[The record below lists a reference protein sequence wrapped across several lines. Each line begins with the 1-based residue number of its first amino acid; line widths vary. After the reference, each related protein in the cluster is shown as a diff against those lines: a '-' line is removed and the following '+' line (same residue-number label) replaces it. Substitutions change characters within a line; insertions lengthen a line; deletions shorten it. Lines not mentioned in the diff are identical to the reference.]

1 MKSFTQNA
9 GTIRGPA
16 TFFDE
21 LPFFNCLEDFS
32 SQHQREISKLSAI
45 MALTG
50 NTLPLHIELDEWLRQ
65 EHFNCALRNRV
76 TEQGHLDRLF
86 SWYIQ
91 TVPHLNDWE
100 IPYGYGHPDRVYEP
114 DEIERWR
121 TAIKELKIYHEVH
134 FRRMGCT
141 REATGILYV
150 AMDYAI
156 DYFAFPNHMRIREQD
171 YLSWP
176 VGFFPQKEDSIH
188 YPPPPDPRD
197 FLDELDDSE
206 YSSSSDDSDS
216 ELSDRYFYSQEDWDC
231 MLVLHRE
238 RYPLHHSDD
247 DQPDHFQAV
256 RFRRT
261 NMNNRAERAARV
273 NEFPV
278 GNGVVHRMMI
288 QQGWEGNGL
297 GARQQGMINPVRE
310 HGQHDRRGFGSRVTN
325 TQVREAA
332 GYRRETHHVPH
343 PVNPAAHAADIEGAS
358 EGLEQKNPPEASE
371 GSMPNMINPAK
382 DVIKAGFDVY
392 NTVQNLRADSKGET
406 KYQMYGGE
414 KHPQGR
420 PMGLST
426 MNANDRAAQSR
437 LDAESGASGL
447 ANDALNIAG
456 DAAAIFMSADTPD
469 AVILDE
475 NPEDSAIAESTI
487 TIQNTNPPAWDYASR
502 AARKFLLQTT
512 TWQATGIDLVT
523 IPVVDAF
530 SNRAVRDILTQ
541 FRYVKWQSVTFT
553 ILYETNGFYQ
563 GMGRLIFCPGN
574 TQSATS
580 RPLFLRTGLGQE
592 FYANENTELE
602 LVIPYT
608 FPTPLIET
616 KQILESDP
624 KLSLFGSLFL
634 TELAPF
640 IAPTNLV
647 QSLNLQIQTSIEGL
661 EVSVPTTYI
670 TPPPTDDDD
679 RPDHFQM
686 NSPEDIFYYPTTNKM
701 QGRYSTTRLAGAYSD
716 RSPINTDTSV
726 SYLTSIWSLIKKVK
740 WTVGTSGELT
750 GLRWIARVEDFLG
763 MDVTN
768 TETSII
774 NYLGMFATNWS
785 GTFELKVQVSRSA
798 YHQGKLLFCWVPA
811 EVGNISASAATQ
823 YPYVVVD
830 INTSNEFCFK
840 IPNTHIRPLRYVNV
854 KPSGPK
860 FADALG
866 SIRVFTFSPLIA
878 TTNVSSAIDILVWV
892 RGSQEAD
899 TALRFYNPSNVT
911 QYKRT
916 DNAPSF
922 QADNACITICEDT
935 ATGPIPFGYEEI
947 IDLTQLTSRVSPV
960 IVKSAKYG
968 IGDAQNFPPIGLS
981 GYLNFSSY
989 GTHVTRYPNLYAPLV
1004 ASMYTYWY
1012 GDVDVM
1018 IQSDADVLIA
1028 RQMPT
1033 PVDPDI
1039 GGNMAFGSGPG
1050 MVRFQLPTTMITAKL
1065 SPYGVMNFYVLPCE
1079 VDGVFDAKASDEF
1092 YTPSCM
1098 IIDSYHSS
1106 DLKSAQKALIYYSTS
1121 AGFSY
1126 LGYKYCPLV
1135 KAIRDIV
1142 YDADVAAGELFKN
1155 PGPGAPLTVN
1165 VASLPPI
1172 PPPENLEVSVNN
1184 FPPSGPITGTV
1195 AVNNFPTST
1204 YVTGS
1209 VDIANAVQVY
1219 STDNNPVRILASTA
1233 QKSLNPDDL
1242 LRVSL
1247 TSITHNHGLGNVNT
1261 ERIPDIG
1268 GLTGT
1273 LPVHNVDAPRVEREN
1288 PAYESANQTFEALA
1302 QRNAGFLE
1310 RFKRLAVP
1318 VATRPLS
1325 PIPEDDDDVP
1335 DHFQSDDASRSPP
1348 SRGSTPTRTPT
1359 PGSTGSFEVVSPP
1372 ESDDDDPDIARIRE
1386 LLNYAERLPNEE
1398 AELAALERRVTQRSN
1413 GPSLLRRILN
1423 YPSRVM
1429 TTLEN
1434 INHSTNRVTTAV
1446 TRSAISFE
1454 SASSDIAGFIR
1465 SFTSIS
1471 PGDTALAGVLVLD
1484 FFETLYEH
1492 RLAKWGTFIMKLS
1505 LALSIRTGAL
1515 LHVFEQIKAYFNPPH
1530 QPTEGNGM
1538 QFQAGGEPHQIG
1550 MMLSVVVMAI
1560 GLKSSG
1566 AMENKKKLSM
1576 WEHLAQRGR
1585 EMHNMKM
1592 GVTAFMEGYQ
1602 AIYETVMECLIKYV
1616 YNDDPELKDT
1626 YLKSSIAQ
1634 ELVSISEV
1642 IREMHE
1648 YDYVRFIS
1656 YQPERREL
1664 FKKTY
1669 NRINDLRHRIT
1680 KANNRDLNIQ
1690 FLTMK
1695 STIDDLI
1702 SSAMTNSPDFAVR
1715 LDPPHYYFYG
1725 SPGAGKSAIS
1735 AAIAR
1740 AILESQHLPV
1750 KGNIYCRTE
1759 ASSFHDNYNHQYV
1772 YQIDD
1777 GGMVADPE
1785 RAMECIQR
1793 KSNVPMV
1800 LEMADLKKKG
1810 MYFTSKCIMTTSNQ
1824 AYPEEPGIKNRE
1836 ALLRRRDVL
1845 IECVPIRDARG
1856 RKRPYSHDFNH
1867 LRFNIRDPLDYARMK
1882 NPTMAGLDFP
1892 TLLNYLII
1900 KHGELLSKQVRFV
1913 KGIQPEIPVDKV
1925 YVYDGSLECA
1935 GKLRQIHDKIVE
1947 DMRKGLEEADEN
1959 IILVRDE
1966 EPAQFNMDNPDAPN
1980 DPRAGGL
1987 GEVDIPG
1994 DSSEY
1999 DSESDENSHAD
2010 STDGYD
2016 SIPELDDIE
2025 EMAMEA
2031 INEELLGPIERVQ
2044 AEERYE
2050 QLGVLNADL
2059 IPIDPERPNGG
2070 FIRRMEHETQ
2080 EEFEQRRQFIYQR
2093 VLEFRQRAERIIRND
2108 PRAPPPVLQERFLLG
2123 QRLRVRMRRLAVQ
2136 VFRVVY
2142 TALNNIPFMSP
2153 MARAWARIILSLTDE
2168 VYDIY
2173 EDAQA
2178 VYTPQAQNVDD
2189 YVHPINAE
2197 DEETIIQVSHFTHVG
2212 LTIIAGNVV
2221 AYGRTE
2227 AGLNQV
2233 FADIA
2238 DPMALC
2244 IVAEIARHHDESEA
2258 EIRAYFGKRYHPL
2271 ARFIQ
2276 ALKTMKPRY
2285 VMTELANVVRC
2296 LGIRSFNFLV
2306 EVTTSETFREINSLP
2321 TRTATDQF
2329 LTEVHRSTLNM
2340 EVFNLMSL
2348 SPSERFVYS
2357 FLRFCVVGGL
2367 DATFMMIGLKNTL
2380 IAFATLAVR
2389 KAMDYLNRYIPYV
2402 NYIVPALFAGFCLYK
2417 LRTMYRNDVEE
2428 EFKIAV
2434 GSGEVRKQMKMK
2446 NLMFEEDTL
2455 RIQTHEHADLPDDG
2469 VAYSHVHLCEKCN
2482 MAFTHMHKKNPM
2494 ETSMRYQNLCHRCY
2508 TKKMRV
2514 ATALLLHGP
2523 CNMDIEVPVREG
2535 VDIEELEKEQEPVVK
2550 EDAPDQLES
2559 VTQNSAP
2566 KVKNNVIR
2574 LESVTQ
2580 NSAPKVKNNII
2591 RLEEEGMRPKTAA
2604 DVEKLIAEKAKG
2616 LCFQGT
2622 NDQNAVDVGGKIFPN
2637 QGTIWRGNRSLKY
2650 IGIYGRCVVVPGHIM
2665 QPIQSVYN
2673 LTLSRMGVNYDV
2685 VLLDKF
2691 VIRSKLSDNEYD
2703 EFVVLDL
2710 TDCPQIPTFADIRS
2724 HFIQEKEVGLISG
2737 SQVMLQIKSD
2747 LATRDRSFAKTCDL
2761 VGKVILPTETTF
2773 SGFATGVR
2781 YDIATKLGDCGS
2793 PLIVLNPQIT
2803 GKIVGMHVIGNSK
2816 QNKGWSCLITRERL
2830 EKLEM
2835 TFQCAN
2841 APPFDFLVDSF
2852 DNLEDHELP
2861 SYTPP
2866 GKHLILGKLKTR
2878 MIPSPLKSDIIP
2890 SPIYDKAFKHTTE
2903 PVILSMKDPRNTS
2916 GDPPMIKAVKKFNST
2931 AGGWD
2936 YFDRVICREHSLKQ
2950 FVELTRDYGG
2960 PRRLLS
2966 IDEAINGI
2974 PGWVEPLNM
2983 RTSPGYPFILAR
2995 PSGEIGKSG
3004 FFTVIGTSDK
3014 GAPIYSPKP
3023 DLMATI
3029 NEYLEIAKTE
3039 MWCKNNYYVDWLKD
3053 ERRKIEKVRSA
3064 NTRMFNIHNM
3074 AWLIIMRVYYGS
3086 VLAAYTFAGIKN
3098 GSTIGINMHG
3108 PDVTELIR
3116 HLSSAGTNWWDLDV
3130 SNFDGTADNE
3140 CIHDALYVF
3149 KGWLRFQIPVDHVL
3163 DVVGESIF
3171 WRIHVLGILAY
3182 VPFIGVPS
3190 GWLLTAIIDTEIN
3203 KQRRK
3208 LSWRHLMKL
3217 YNKREYLSLDVKEK
3231 LARETGNGDDIL
3243 GAVNDA
3249 VKHIFNPENIS
3260 AHWKDHG
3267 VLGTPPTKE
3276 AGGVVGGFREWN
3288 HVTYLKCHFARHEDY
3303 QSYYVARMSI
3313 DTILELSNWI
3323 RTSSCDMVMLRSN
3336 LTDMERFLYTH
3347 GRAKYNSTL
3356 CEIQRAMRDIGEHY
3370 IPTPYDYYDD
3380 LWRNEHGIA

>member
-1 MKSFTQNA
+1 MKSSLQNA
-9 GTIRGPA
+9 GTTRGPA

-21 LPFFNCLEDFS
+21 MPFYDCLEDFS
-32 SQHQREISKLSAI
+32 SDYQDQISKLSAV
-45 MALTG
+45 MALMG
-50 NTLPLHIELDEWLRQ
+50 NTLPLHIELDDWLRQ
-65 EHFNCALRNRV
+65 DHFNVALRTRV
-76 TEQGHLDRLF
+76 DHQGHLHKLQN
-86 SWYIQ
+86 WYVQ
-91 TVPHLNDWE
+91 MAPHLNNWD
-100 IPYGYGHPDRVYEP
+100 IPYGEGHPERVYSDE
-114 DEIERWR
+114 EIEEWR
-121 TAIKELKIYHEVH
+121 VLIKELKIYHEVY
-134 FRRMGCT
+134 FKKMRCT
-141 REATGILYV
+141 RDKTGILYV
-150 AMDYAI
+150 AMDYVI
-156 DYFAFPNHMRIREQD
+156 EYFAFPRSMRIREQD
-171 YLSWP
+171 YLPWP
-176 VGFFPQKEDSIH
+176 AGFFPQKEDSIY

-197 FLDELDDSE
+197 EWEDPTDSE
-206 YSSSSDDSDS
+206 YSTSTDD
-216 ELSDRYFYSQEDWDC
+216 EEHGLSDRYFYSQEDWNY
-231 MLVLHRE
+231 MLARHRE
-238 RYPLHHSDD
+238 NFPQNQSDD
-247 DQPDHFQAV
+247 DDEPDHFQAV

-278 GNGVVHRMMI
+278 SNGVVHRMMI

-310 HGQHDRRGFGSRVTN
+310 NGQHDRRGFGNRVTN
-325 TQVREAA
+325 HQIREAA

-358 EGLEQKNPPEASE
+358 EGLEQKNPPVASE

-502 AARKFLLQTT
+502 AARKYLLQTT
-512 TWQATGIDLVT
+512 TWNATGITLVT
-523 IPVVDAF
+523 IPVIDAF

-541 FRYVKWQSVTFT
+541 FRYVKWQSITVTL
-553 ILYETNGFYQ
+553 LYETNGFYQ
-563 GMGRLIFCPGN
+563 GMGRMVFCPGN
-574 TQSATS
+574 TQNADS

-608 FPTPLIET
+608 FPVPLIET
-616 KQILESDP
+616 KQILESDNR
-624 KLSLFGSLFL
+624 LNLFGSLFL

-640 IAPTNLV
+640 VAPTNLV
-647 QSLNLQIQTSIEGL
+647 QSLNIQIQTSIEGL

-670 TPPPTDDDD
+670 PPSPFEDDDD
-679 RPDHFQM
+679 GPDHFQM

-701 QGRYSTTRLAGAYSD
+701 QGRYSTTRLAGSYNNRD
-716 RSPINTDTSV
+716 PIQSDTSV
-726 SYLTSIWSLIKKVK
+726 SYLTSIWSLVKKAK
-740 WTVGTSGELT
+740 WTVGDSGEIT
-750 GLRWIARVEDFLG
+750 SMKWIARVEDFLG
-763 MDVTN
+763 MDITQATIV
-768 TETSII
+768 

-785 GTFELKVQVSRSA
+785 GTFEMKIQISRSA
-798 YHQGKLLFCWVPA
+798 YHQGKLMFAWIPA
-811 EVGNISASAATQ
+811 EVGNISATAATQ
-823 YPYVVVD
+823 YPYVVIDV
-830 INTSNEFCFK
+830 NTSNEFCFK
-840 IPNTHIRPLRYVNV
+840 IPNTHVRPMRYVNV
-854 KPSGPK
+854 KPSGPL

-866 SIRVFTFSPLIA
+866 SIRVFIFSPLIA
-878 TTNVSSAIDILVWV
+878 TTNVSNEIDIIVWI
-892 RGSQEAD
+892 RGSQEQS

-911 QYKRT
+911 RYLRS
-916 DNAPSF
+916 DNAPTF
-922 QADNACITICEDT
+922 QDGTQCITICEDT
-935 ATGPIPFGYEEI
+935 ATGPIPFGFEEI
-947 IDLTQLTSRVSPV
+947 IDLTQLTSRVSP
-960 IVKSAKYG
+960 IIINAAKYG
-968 IGDAQNFPPIGLS
+968 TGDAQNFPPIGLS

-989 GTHVTRYPNLYAPLV
+989 GTHATRYPNLYAPLV

-1028 RQMPT
+1028 RQIPT
-1033 PVDPDI
+1033 PIGENI

-1065 SPYGVMNFYVLPCE
+1065 SPYGVMNFYVLPNE
-1079 VDGVFDAKASDEF
+1079 ADGVFDTKATDEF
-1092 YTPSCM
+1092 YTPSSM
-1098 IIDSYHSS
+1098 IIDSYHST

-1126 LGYKYCPLV
+1126 LGYKYCPLI
-1135 KAIRDIV
+1135 KKIKDII
-1142 YDADVAAGELFKN
+1142 YDADTAAGNLFKN
-1155 PGPGAPLTVN
+1155 PGPGTPLTVN

-1172 PPPENLEVSVNN
+1172 PPPENLEVVVNN
-1184 FPPSGPITGTV
+1184 FPTTTQVSGTVGVNNFPTSTPVTGTV
-1195 AVNNFPTST
+1195 TVGNFPTST

-1209 VDIANAVQVY
+1209 VDVANAVQVY
-1219 STDNNPVRILASTA
+1219 STDINPVRILPSTQ
-1233 QKSLNPDDL
+1233 QKDLNPADL

-1247 TSITHNHGLGNVNT
+1247 TSITHRHGLINENT
-1261 ERIPDIG
+1261 ERIPPVG

-1273 LPVHNVDAPRVEREN
+1273 LPVFSADLPRVEEL
-1288 PAYESANQTFEALA
+1288 S
-1302 QRNAGFLE
+1302 LE
-1310 RFKRLAVP
+1310 DEDN
-1318 VATRPLS
+1318 
-1325 PIPEDDDDVP
+1325 IPH
-1335 DHFQSDDASRSPP
+1335 HFQSDDAGRSP
-1348 SRGSTPTRTPT
+1348 TPELRTRLQSSAPRF
-1359 PGSTGSFEVVSPP
+1359 GNGFEQVPLDG
-1372 ESDDDDPDIARIRE
+1372 EADDDDPDIARIRE
-1386 LLNYAERLPNEE
+1386 LLSYAMRTPNEE
-1398 AELAALERRVTQRSN
+1398 AELAALERRVNQRSN

-1434 INHSTNRVTTAV
+1434 INHSTHRVTTAV

-1454 SASSDIAGFIR
+1454 SATADIAGFIR
-1465 SFTSIS
+1465 SFTHIS
-1471 PGDTALAGVLVLD
+1471 PGDAALAGVLVLD
-1484 FFETLYEH
+1484 FFEALYER
-1492 RLAKWGTFIMKLS
+1492 RLAKWGSFVIKLS
-1505 LALSIRTGAL
+1505 MALAIRTGAL
-1515 LHVFEQIKAYFNPPH
+1515 VQLFEEIKAYFNPPH
-1530 QPTEGNGM
+1530 QRTEGNGM
-1538 QFQAGGEPHQIG
+1538 TFQAGEQPHQIG

-1566 AMENKKKLSM
+1566 AMDNKKKLSM

-1626 YLKSSIAQ
+1626 YLKSSVAN
-1634 ELVSISEV
+1634 ELVSISE
-1642 IREMHE
+1642 IIKEMHE

-1669 NRINDLRHRIT
+1669 NRINELRHRIT
-1680 KANNRDLNIQ
+1680 KLNDRSLNVQ
-1690 FLTMK
+1690 YLTMK
-1695 STIDDLI
+1695 STIDDLV
-1702 SSAMTNSPDFAVR
+1702 SAAMTNSPDFAVR

-1777 GGMVADPE
+1777 GGMVADPD
-1785 RAMECIQR
+1785 RAMECVQR

-1810 MYFTSKCIMTTSNQ
+1810 MYFTSKCILTTSNQ
-1824 AYPEEPGIKNRE
+1824 AYPSEPGIKNQE
-1836 ALLRRRDVL
+1836 ALLRRRDIL
-1845 IECVPIRDARG
+1845 IECVPIRDAKG
-1856 RKRPYSHDFNH
+1856 NKKPYSHNFSH
-1867 LRFNIRDPLDYARMK
+1867 LRFNIRDPLDHQRTK
-1882 NPTMAGLDFP
+1882 NPLYSRMDFP
-1892 TLLNYLII
+1892 ALLNFIII

-1935 GKLRQIHDKIVE
+1935 GKLKQIHDKIVE
-1947 DMRKGLEEADEN
+1947 DMRRGLEEADEN

-1966 EPAQFNMDNPDAPN
+1966 EPAQFNMMDPDAPN
-1980 DPRAGGL
+1980 DPIAGGL

-1994 DSSEY
+1994 DSDEQDSSETE
-1999 DSESDENSHAD
+1999 ESDESSD
-2010 STDGYD
+2010 EETDV
-2016 SIPELDDIE
+2016 ELDDWETIGL
-2025 EMAMEA
+2025 EA
-2031 INEELLGPIERVQ
+2031 ATAEIRQRANEHPRGDVGDADVVPIEP
-2044 AEERYE
+2044 
-2050 QLGVLNADL
+2050 D
-2059 IPIDPERPNGG
+2059 RPQTG
-2070 FIRRMEHETQ
+2070 FVRRMEGESA
-2080 EEFEQRRQFIYQR
+2080 EEFERRRQRILQR
-2093 VLEFRQRAERIIRND
+2093 VLDIRRRAQRFFQANPTAD
-2108 PRAPPPVLQERFLLG
+2108 PETMLNVLLVG
-2123 QRLRVRMRRLAVQ
+2123 QRITRRLRALAT
-2136 VFRVVY
+2136 FVV
-2142 TALNNIPFMSP
+2142 TTVWLSVNSIPFISP
-2153 MARAWARIILSLTDE
+2153 MGRAWARIIMSVTNDI
-2168 VYDIY
+2168 YDIY
-2173 EDAQA
+2173 EDASA
-2178 VYTPQAQNVDD
+2178 EYTPQATDVRN
-2189 YVHPINAE
+2189 YVHPVNAT
-2197 DEETIIQVSHFTHVG
+2197 DEETIIQVVHYTHVG
-2212 LTIIAGNVV
+2212 LTIVAGNVV
-2221 AYGRTE
+2221 AYGQREGGAIDT
-2227 AGLNQV
+2227 
-2233 FADIA
+2233 FADIG

-2258 EIRAYFGKRYHPL
+2258 EIRQYFGKRYHPL

-2276 ALKTMKPRY
+2276 ALKTLKPRN
-2285 VMTELANVVRC
+2285 VMVELANVVRC

-2306 EVTTSETFREINSLP
+2306 EVTTSETFRHINSLP
-2321 TRTATDQF
+2321 IHTPTDAF
-2329 LTEVHRSTLNM
+2329 VRDVHRSTLGM
-2340 EVFNLMSL
+2340 EVFNLSTL
-2348 SPSERFVYS
+2348 SPPERFVYS
-2357 FLRFCVVGGL
+2357 FLRMIITGGL
-2367 DATFMMIGLKNTL
+2367 DATFCMIGFRNTL
-2380 IAFATLAVR
+2380 LAYATLAVR
-2389 KAMDYLNRYIPYV
+2389 KAMDYLANYIPYV
-2402 NYIVPALFAGFCLYK
+2402 NYVVPALFAGFCLYK
-2417 LRTMYRNDVEE
+2417 LRTMYRSDALDELN
-2428 EFKIAV
+2428 IAV
-2434 GSGEVRKQMKMK
+2434 GGTEYRRWYKMK
-2446 NLMFEEDTL
+2446 NLMYEEDTL

-2482 MAFTHMHKKNPM
+2482 MAYTHMHKKNSI
-2494 ETSMRYQNLCHRCY
+2494 EVSMTYQHLCQRCY
-2508 TKKMRV
+2508 QKKMRV
-2514 ATALLLHGP
+2514 AKALLLHGP
-2523 CNMDIEVPVREG
+2523 CNENVEIPTTEG
-2535 VDIEELEKEQEPVVK
+2535 VEIEELEKRLEAPK

-2566 KVKNNVIR
+2566 KSKNNVIR

-2591 RLEEEGMRPKTAA
+2591 RLEEEATRPKTMA
-2604 DVEKLIAEKAKG
+2604 DVEKLIAEKTKG
-2616 LCFQGT
+2616 LHFQGT

-2637 QGTIWRGNRSLKY
+2637 QGTIWRGVRSLKY
-2650 IGIYGRCVVVPGHIM
+2650 IGVYGRCVVVPGHIM
-2665 QPIQSVYN
+2665 QPVASVYN
-2673 LTLSRMGVNYDV
+2673 LTLSRMGVNYEIA
-2685 VLLDKF
+2685 LLDKF
-2691 VIRSKLSDNEYD
+2691 VIRSKLGENEYD

-2710 TDCPQIPTFADIRS
+2710 TDYPQIPTFADIRS

-2737 SQVMLQIKSD
+2737 SQVMLQIKTD

-2781 YDIATKLGDCGS
+2781 YDMATKLGDCGS

-2841 APPFDFLVDSF
+2841 GPPFDYLVDLC
-2852 DNLEDHELP
+2852 DNIDNDQLP

-2903 PVILSMKDPRNTS
+2903 PVILSMNDPRNTS
-2916 GDPPMIKAVKKFNST
+2916 GDPPMIKAVKKFDSV

-2936 YFDRVICREHSLKQ
+2936 YFDRVVCREHSLKQ
-2950 FVELTRDYGG
+2950 FIELTQDYGG
-2960 PRRLLS
+2960 PRRLLTVE
-2966 IDEAINGI
+2966 EAINGI

-2983 RTSPGYPFILAR
+2983 RTSPGYPFILIR

-3004 FFTVIGTSDK
+3004 FFNVIGTSEK
-3014 GAPIYSPKP
+3014 GSPIYSPKP

-3029 NEYLEIAKTE
+3029 NEYLQIAETE

-3074 AWLIIMRVYYGS
+3074 AWLIIMRMYYGS
-3086 VLAAYTFAGIKN
+3086 ILAAYTFAGIKN

-3116 HLSSAGTNWWDLDV
+3116 HLGTAGTNWWDLDV

-3149 KGWLRFQIPVDHVL
+3149 KGWLRFQLPVNHVL

-3171 WRIHVLGILAY
+3171 WRIHVLGIIAY

-3217 YNKREYLSLDVKEK
+3217 YGKREFLSLDVKEK

-3249 VKHIFNPENIS
+3249 VAHIFNPENIS

-3276 AGGVVGGFREWN
+3276 AGGVVGGFRAWD
-3288 HVTYLKCHFARHEDY
+3288 HVTYLKCHFSRHEDY

-3347 GRAKYNSTL
+3347 GRAKYNSVL
-3356 CEIQRAMRDIGEHY
+3356 CEIQKAMREIGEHY
-3370 IPTPYDYYDD
+3370 VPTSYDYYDD
-3380 LWRNEHGIA
+3380 LWRTEHGIA